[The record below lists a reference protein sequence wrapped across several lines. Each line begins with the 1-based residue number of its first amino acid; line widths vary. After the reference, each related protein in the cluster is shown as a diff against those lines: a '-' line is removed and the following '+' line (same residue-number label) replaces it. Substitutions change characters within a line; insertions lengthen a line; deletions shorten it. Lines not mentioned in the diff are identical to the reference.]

1 MKYFLL
7 FFFLAIFFSSCDC
20 NHEGNGYVFDKATQ
34 TPIANAR
41 VEIMAAVAGKDTL
54 SPAVFTDSKGYF
66 SYKHNSCKDMVTIRK
81 ENYIGHS
88 LKDMK
93 GDTIY
98 LEYLK
103 GN

>member
-1 MKYFLL
+1 MKH
-7 FFFLAIFFSSCDC
+7 FFLFSFLIVLFYSCNC
-20 NHEGNGYVFDKATQ
+20 HHEGNGYVYDKTTQ

-41 VEIMAAVAGKDTL
+41 VEIMSGVPGKDTL
-54 SPAVFTDSKGYF
+54 SPAVFTDHNGYF
-66 SYKHNSCKDMVTIRK
+66 SYKHDYCKDMVTIRK

-88 LKDMK
+88 IKDMK

-98 LEYLK
+98 LEYLE